1 MIVELDKKTSE
12 EITSLARLA
21 NLSEVDTIRGMYYW
35 LLHFYK
41 NLNGSIGSDVR
52 AALDAEL
59 KKQGKQPLKHYCT
72 QNHGDCST
80 CSLKNYNRDCHN
92 HSILP

>member
-41 NLNGSIGSDVR
+41 TLNGSIGLDVR
-52 AALDAEL
+52 AAFDAEL
-59 KKQGKQPLKHYCT
+59 KKQS
-72 QNHGDCST
+72 QNNPI
-80 CSLKNYNRDCHN
+80 KAK
-92 HSILP
+92 